1 MMPSQWHTSLINDLA
16 PQFAPT
22 ALDAGLGGRSR
33 VRAKEPV
40 KGPIVEIFPPNW
52 N

>member
-1 MMPSQWHTSLINDLA
+1 MMPSQWRASLISDLA
-16 PQFAPT
+16 PQFAPNRT
-22 ALDAGLGGRSR
+22 GRRLGGRSR

-40 KGPIVEIFPPNW
+40 RDAMVEIFPLNW